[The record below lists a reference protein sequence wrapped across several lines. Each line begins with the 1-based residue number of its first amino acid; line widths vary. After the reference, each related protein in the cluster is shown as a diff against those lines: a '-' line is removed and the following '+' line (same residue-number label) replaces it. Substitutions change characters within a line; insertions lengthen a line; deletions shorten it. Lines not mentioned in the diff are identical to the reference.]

1 MALQILLEN
10 CVQTLKFQEKL
21 KTQLLKKFANEKEDV
36 DEEEKEDLQDDY
48 EEFNDLMQAV
58 MEIVGNVIRIYKNEF
73 EVYICGSLIP
83 FFYKTLG
90 NKESTDNEF
99 LYAICAFDDLLE
111 HGSQEVFEKSF
122 FEIYQLFMNILKNTT
137 NLDLIQSL
145 VYGFGII
152 GLRSTTSA
160 FQNIYIMTVEV
171 FILTVIICYISIDSF
186 KFDWST
192 RCPLSIKSRMH

>member
-10 CVQTLKFQEKL
+10 CVHTLKFQEKL
-21 KTQLLKKFANEKEDV
+21 KTQLLKKFVDDKEDV

-48 EEFNDLMQAV
+48 EEYNDLMQAV
-58 MEIVGNVIRIYKNEF
+58 MEIMGNILRIYNNEF

-99 LYAICAFDDLLE
+99 LYAICVFDDLLE
-111 HGSQEVFEKSF
+111 HGSQQVFDKSF
-122 FEIYQLFMNILKNTT
+122 FEISQMFMNILKITS
-137 NLDLIQSL
+137 NLDLVQSI

-160 FQNIYIMTVEV
+160 FQNIYLPIVEV
-171 FILTVIICYISIDSF
+171 YNLTSDKTVFYFILIDSSEF
-186 KFDWST
+186 HWSA
-192 RCPLSIKSRMH
+192 